1 MNEESPTRERFRE
14 GREESALALAGRGI
28 SRAISGVSKALSGIA
43 NNLAPKGRTVG
54 GGGREEYQERSRKR
68 AELESLQS
76 SAKNLEEINLTLK
89 KIHKEVSEISHI
101 LKKWFELRNQISLKD
116 LLMMITEAAGEALSA
131 LGRAASGVGGFL
143 GNLLG
148 NALGRRL
155 GRGKKVPDLE
165 GPPKTGRRGTRGGT
179 LVVPTP
185 SPKPAEG
192 KAFPKEIKKIEP
204 APPGK
209 SVFAPVPLAPK
220 TPKPTPAPTPA
231 PKTLPKPSTRGLI
244 RGVGRG
250 GLIRGVG
257 RALTSGA
264 NKLLGPLGVA
274 LFAYDV
280 AQNYQVARQET
291 GEGLKGAAKAAVAA
305 TASSLTLNLVPPEI
319 TAKFV
324 NEVDK
329 ALSGAASFIASKAS
343 EVAKSFATKI
353 GEITR
358 PLSESLGKAIG
369 SVQKTISSSISAVSD
384 FFGRIFEG
392 FSNMTSQMVA
402 DPIGFFKGIGQR
414 VAGFFSRLFS
424 GPKQKEPANPRQ
436 NQNQSSQNKGQTQ
449 PSGWQNKQGTSTQGG
464 NTPKPATPPSPAP
477 APKTPQPASPP
488 KRSTPPPAPAGG
500 SKRESDNIRFT
511 QAAADQFHPGSAP
524 RMGDAGMGSLQAIY
538 SQVIKPSLGG
548 KDFPITQLIGQNRPY
563 RDARGN
569 IVNPMGY
576 GQHGHMGI
584 DIATPE
590 GTPVYAPFKGVAI
603 DESGGMWGKSV
614 VLMGKNIAIRYS
626 HLSSIA
632 VKSGTVVEQGQILG
646 TTGKTGNARG
656 AHLDITFYSVNNGKR
671 GTWLSDY
678 SSIARAVT
686 AERGGKALTKEE
698 LEKMQRE
705 AIAQREAL
713 AKSGKL
719 GQPGDT
725 GIAPI
730 SSPLGFF
737 IDNLAEMA
745 SSLPIFQQLGIDFN
759 AIKQAFSD
767 RLAKFQEYLFNLDKH
782 RGMDI
787 RKISKQMDAAIG
799 KPGMFTTKPMVRT
812 GAPEEEAAIT
822 EILKSGELSPV
833 PSTID
838 PTTPLSETAKKMA
851 PTSGTTTSK
860 PSAPVKGAAK
870 PSTSAKP
877 SAPAKP
883 QAQKKAP
890 AKPASP
896 SKPPAKPSSQSG
908 PAATGQDK
916 GQEAKGQ
923 EAASGENLSPLMAA
937 TKNPT
942 PENILAQRKR
952 AEAEGYGPEYLAV
965 LDKMYRNSLRRR
977 DLEQQA
983 APVREQAKASPTGEA
998 RGYIPPKVPPEGVR
1012 SDTSGGAVPV
1022 EEDKGATVEPKVATP
1037 TKVPPSYEMR
1047 VPKVENKI
1055 NMEPPKVLQ
1064 NPPDAARSRTSRE
1077 AFSQNM
1083 INELLLINTLI
1094 RW

>member
-43 NNLAPKGRTVG
+43 NTLAPKGRAIDD
-54 GGGREEYQERSRKR
+54 GGREEYQERSRKR

-116 LLMMITEAAGEALSA
+116 LLMMIAEVAGEALSA

-148 NALGRRL
+148 NVLGRRL

-165 GPPKTGRRGTRGGT
+165 GPPKTGRGGTRGGT

-185 SPKPAEG
+185 PPKPAEG

-220 TPKPTPAPTPA
+220 KETPKPTPAPKTP
-231 PKTLPKPSTRGLI
+231 PKPST
-244 RGVGRG
+244 G
-250 GLIRGVG
+250 GLIKGVG

-264 NKLLGPLGVA
+264 SKLLGPLGVA

-305 TASSLTLNLVPPEI
+305 TASTLTLNLVPPEV

-329 ALSGAASFIASKAS
+329 ALSGAASFIASRAS

-358 PLSESLGKAIG
+358 PLSESLGKAIE
-369 SVQKTISSSISAVSD
+369 SAQKTISSSISAVSD

-392 FSNMTSQMVA
+392 FSNATSQLVA
-402 DPIGFFKGIGQR
+402 DPIGFFRGIGQGI
-414 VAGFFSRLFS
+414 AGFFSRLFS

-449 PSGWQNKQGTSTQGG
+449 PRGGQNEEGTSTQGG

-488 KRSTPPPAPAGG
+488 KRSTPPPAPVGG

-524 RMGDAGMGSLQAIY
+524 RMGDAGMGSLQVIY

-632 VKSGTVVEQGQILG
+632 VKSGTVVEQGQVLG
-646 TTGKTGNARG
+646 TTGKTGNSRG
-656 AHLDITFYSVNNGKR
+656 AHLDMTFYSVNNGKR

-678 SSIARAVT
+678 SSIARAVM
-686 AERGGKALTKEE
+686 AERGGKALTREE

-737 IDNLAEMA
+737 IDNLAETA

-759 AIKQAFSD
+759 AIKQALSD
-767 RLAKFQEYLFNLDKH
+767 RLAKFQEYLFNLDKR

-787 RKISKQMDAAIG
+787 REISKQMDAAIG
-799 KPGMFTTKPMVRT
+799 KPEMFTTKPVVRT

-822 EILKSGELSPV
+822 EILKSGELGP
-833 PSTID
+833 
-838 PTTPLSETAKKMA
+838 A
-851 PTSGTTTSK
+851 
-860 PSAPVKGAAK
+860 

-896 SKPPAKPSSQSG
+896 SKPQAKPSSQSG
-908 PAATGQDK
+908 PAATGQ
-916 GQEAKGQ
+916 GKGQ
-923 EAASGENLSPLMAA
+923 EAASGEKLTPLMAA

-965 LDKMYRNSLRRR
+965 LDNMYRTSLRWR
-977 DLEQQA
+977 DLKQQA
-983 APVREQAKASPTGEA
+983 ALVREQAKASPTGEA

-1012 SDTSGGAVPV
+1012 SDTSAVPV
-1022 EEDKGATVEPKVATP
+1022 AEDKGATVEPRVATP

>member
-1 MNEESPTRERFRE
+1 MNEESLTRERFRE
-14 GREESALALAGRGI
+14 GREESALALAGKGI
-28 SRAISGVSKALSGIA
+28 SRAISGVSKALSGVA
-43 NNLAPKGRTVG
+43 NTLAPKGRAVDD
-54 GGGREEYQERSRKR
+54 GGREEYQERSRNR

-116 LLMMITEAAGEALSA
+116 LLMVIAEAAGEALSA

-148 NALGRRL
+148 NVLGRRL
-155 GRGKKVPDLE
+155 GRGKKVPDSE
-165 GPPKTGRRGTRGGT
+165 GPPKTGRGGTRGGT

-185 SPKPAEG
+185 PPKPAEG

-220 TPKPTPAPTPA
+220 KETPKPTPAPQTP
-231 PKTLPKPSTRGLI
+231 PKPST
-244 RGVGRG
+244 G

-264 NKLLGPLGVA
+264 SKLLGPLGVA

-280 AQNYQVARQET
+280 AQNYQVARRET

-305 TASSLTLNLVPPEI
+305 TASTLTLNLVPPEV

-329 ALSGAASFIASKAS
+329 ALSGAASFIASRAS

-353 GEITR
+353 GKTTR
-358 PLSESLGKAIG
+358 PLSESLGKAIE
-369 SVQKTISSSISAVSD
+369 SAQKTISSSISAVSD

-392 FSNMTSQMVA
+392 FSDATSQLVA
-402 DPIGFFKGIGQR
+402 DPIGFFKGIGQGI
-414 VAGFFSRLFS
+414 AGFFSRLFS

-449 PSGWQNKQGTSTQGG
+449 PRGGQNKQGTSTQGG

-511 QAAADQFHPGSAP
+511 QVAADQFHPGSAP

-569 IVNPMGY
+569 IVNPLGY
-576 GQHGHMGI
+576 GQNGHLGI

-646 TTGKTGNARG
+646 TTGKTGNSLG
-656 AHLDITFYSVNNGKR
+656 AHLDMTFYSVNNGKR

-678 SSIARAVT
+678 SSIARAVM
-686 AERGGKALTKEE
+686 AERGGKALTREE

-737 IDNLAEMA
+737 IDNLAETA

-767 RLAKFQEYLFNLDKH
+767 RLAKFQEYLFNLDKR

-787 RKISKQMDAAIG
+787 REISKQMNAAIG
-799 KPGMFTTKPMVRT
+799 KPEMFTTKPVVRT
-812 GAPEEEAAIT
+812 GAPEEEAAIA
-822 EILKSGELSPV
+822 EILKSGELSPA

-838 PTTPLSETAKKMA
+838 PTPLSETTKKMA
-851 PTSGTTTSK
+851 STPRTTTS
-860 PSAPVKGAAK
+860 
-870 PSTSAKP
+870 KP

-896 SKPPAKPSSQSG
+896 PKPPAKPSSQSG
-908 PAATGQDK
+908 PAATGQ
-916 GQEAKGQ
+916 GKGQ
-923 EAASGENLSPLMAA
+923 EAASGEKLTPLMAA

-965 LDKMYRNSLRRR
+965 LDNMYRTSLRRR
-977 DLEQQA
+977 DLKQQA

-1012 SDTSGGAVPV
+1012 SDTSAVSV
-1022 EEDKGATVEPKVATP
+1022 AEDKGATVEPRAATP

>member
-14 GREESALALAGRGI
+14 SREESALAIAGRGI
-28 SRAISGVSKALSGIA
+28 SRAISGVSKALSGVA
-43 NNLAPKGRTVG
+43 NTLAPKGRAVDD
-54 GGGREEYQERSRKR
+54 GGREGYQERSRKR

-116 LLMMITEAAGEALSA
+116 LLMMIAEAAGEALSA

-148 NALGRRL
+148 NVLGRRL

-165 GPPKTGRRGTRGGT
+165 GPPKTGRGGTRGGT

-185 SPKPAEG
+185 PPKPAEG

-220 TPKPTPAPTPA
+220 KETPKPTPAPTPA
-231 PKTLPKPSTRGLI
+231 PKTPPKPST
-244 RGVGRG
+244 G
-250 GLIRGVG
+250 GLIKGVG

-264 NKLLGPLGVA
+264 SKLLGPLGVA

-305 TASSLTLNLVPPEI
+305 TASTLTLNLVPPEVA
-319 TAKFV
+319 AKFV

-329 ALSGAASFIASKAS
+329 ALSGAASFIASRAS

-358 PLSESLGKAIG
+358 PLSESLGKAIE
-369 SVQKTISSSISAVSD
+369 SAQKTISSSVSAVSD

-392 FSNMTSQMVA
+392 FSNATSQLVA
-402 DPIGFFKGIGQR
+402 DPIGFFKGIGQGI
-414 VAGFFSRLFS
+414 AGFFSGLFS

-449 PSGWQNKQGTSTQGG
+449 PIGGQNKQGTSVQGG
-464 NTPKPATPPSPAP
+464 NTPKPATPLS
-477 APKTPQPASPP
+477 
-488 KRSTPPPAPAGG
+488 PAPAGG

-511 QAAADQFHPGSAP
+511 QVAADQFHPGSAP
-524 RMGDAGMGSLQAIY
+524 RMGDAGMGSLQVIY

-569 IVNPMGY
+569 IVNPLGY
-576 GQHGHMGI
+576 GQSGHLGI

-646 TTGKTGNARG
+646 TTGKTGNSRG
-656 AHLDITFYSVNNGKR
+656 AHLDMTFYSVNNGKR

-678 SSIARAVT
+678 SSIARAVM
-686 AERGGKALTKEE
+686 AERGGKALTREE

-737 IDNLAEMA
+737 IDNLAETA

-759 AIKQAFSD
+759 AIKQALSD
-767 RLAKFQEYLFNLDKH
+767 RLAKFQEYLFNLDKR

-787 RKISKQMDAAIG
+787 REISKQMDATIG
-799 KPGMFTTKPMVRT
+799 KPEMFTTKPVVRT
-812 GAPEEEAAIT
+812 GAPEEEAAIA
-822 EILKSGELSPV
+822 EILKSGELGPA
-833 PSTID
+833 PSMID

-851 PTSGTTTSK
+851 STPRTTTSK
-860 PSAPVKGAAK
+860 PSAPVKGAAR

-877 SAPAKP
+877 SAPVKP

-908 PAATGQDK
+908 PAATGQ
-916 GQEAKGQ
+916 GRGQ
-923 EAASGENLSPLMAA
+923 EAASGEKLTPLMAA

-965 LDKMYRNSLRRR
+965 LDNMYRNSLRRR
-977 DLEQQA
+977 DLKQQA

-1012 SDTSGGAVPV
+1012 SDTSAVPV
-1022 EEDKGATVEPKVATP
+1022 AEDKGATVEPKVATP

>member
-28 SRAISGVSKALSGIA
+28 SRAISGVSKALSGVA
-43 NNLAPKGRTVG
+43 NTLAPKGLSVDD
-54 GGGREEYQERSRKR
+54 GGREGYQERSRKR

-131 LGRAASGVGGFL
+131 LGRVASGVGGFL

-148 NALGRRL
+148 NVLGRRL

-165 GPPKTGRRGTRGGT
+165 GPPKTGRGGTRGGT

-185 SPKPAEG
+185 PPKPAEG

-220 TPKPTPAPTPA
+220 KETPKPTPAPTPA
-231 PKTLPKPSTRGLI
+231 PKTPPKPST
-244 RGVGRG
+244 G
-250 GLIRGVG
+250 GLIKGVG

-264 NKLLGPLGVA
+264 SKLLGPLGVA

-291 GEGLKGAAKAAVAA
+291 GEGLKGAAKAAIAA
-305 TASSLTLNLVPPEI
+305 TASTLTLNLVPPEV

-329 ALSGAASFIASKAS
+329 ALSGAASFIASRAS

-358 PLSESLGKAIG
+358 PLSESLGKAIE
-369 SVQKTISSSISAVSD
+369 SAQKTISSSMSAVSD

-392 FSNMTSQMVA
+392 FSNATSQLVA
-402 DPIGFFKGIGQR
+402 NPIGFFKGIGQGI
-414 VAGFFSRLFS
+414 AGFFSGLFS
-424 GPKQKEPANPRQ
+424 GPKQKELANPRQ

-449 PSGWQNKQGTSTQGG
+449 PRGGQNKQGTSTQGG

-524 RMGDAGMGSLQAIY
+524 RMGDAEMGSLQAIY

-576 GQHGHMGI
+576 GQNGHLGI

-632 VKSGTVVEQGQILG
+632 VKSGTVVEQGQVLG
-646 TTGKTGNARG
+646 TTGKTGNSRG
-656 AHLDITFYSVNNGKR
+656 AHLDMTFYSVNNGKR

-678 SSIARAVT
+678 SSIARAVM
-686 AERGGKALTKEE
+686 AERGGKALTREE

-737 IDNLAEMA
+737 IDNLAETA

-759 AIKQAFSD
+759 AIKQALSD
-767 RLAKFQEYLFNLDKH
+767 RLAKFQEYLFNLDKR

-787 RKISKQMDAAIG
+787 REISKQMDAAIG
-799 KPGMFTTKPMVRT
+799 KPEMFTTKPVVRT

-822 EILKSGELSPV
+822 EILKSGGLGPA
-833 PSTID
+833 PSMID

-851 PTSGTTTSK
+851 STPRTTTSK

-870 PSTSAKP
+870 PSASAKP
-877 SAPAKP
+877 SAPVKP

-908 PAATGQDK
+908 PAATGQ
-916 GQEAKGQ
+916 GKGQ
-923 EAASGENLSPLMAA
+923 EAASGEKLTPLMAA

-965 LDKMYRNSLRRR
+965 LDNMYRNSLRRR
-977 DLEQQA
+977 DLKQQA

-1012 SDTSGGAVPV
+1012 SDTSAVPV
-1022 EEDKGATVEPKVATP
+1022 AEDKGATVEPKVATP

-1055 NMEPPKVLQ
+1055 NVEPPKVLQ